1 MRLNSKLTWGL
12 AWAGLA
18 VIVAVPS
25 ADYLTGSRADSAA
38 VLTSDTDPV
47 KTASIETV
55 KGPAAI
61 ELAPSVTSVKTGTTA
76 PGFTVVPVKV
86 GSPAPVTAPLVAPEP
101 STTEVASL
109 SPEPKAAPFPAPVSA
124 RPRLPPP
131 QESETIVIP
140 EDVSPESD
148 SAIILPPADIPEE
161 PYASDPESL
170 RDYLV
175 SRGLIDGDPADSTAT
190 VTYLDSE
197 SDYDPDG
204 FYLSDGPNAESRPTR
219 RTRLDLFTGSNGEW
233 EFNLF

>member
-18 VIVAVPS
+18 VVVAVPS
-25 ADYLTGSRADSAA
+25 ADYLTGTRADSAA

-55 KGPAAI
+55 KSPGAI
-61 ELAPSVTSVKTGTTA
+61 ELAPSVKSIKTPA
-76 PGFTVVPVKV
+76 SSSEIAVIPVKAV
-86 GSPAPVTAPLVAPEP
+86 MSEQVAPIVAPAPA
-101 STTEVASL
+101 TTEVAAL
-109 SPEPKAAPFPAPVSA
+109 GPEPKTAPFPAPVSA
-124 RPRLPPP
+124 RPHLPP
-131 QESETIVIP
+131 EDSETIVIP
-140 EDVSPESD
+140 EDVSADSD
-148 SAIILPPADIPEE
+148 SAIMLPPADIPEE

-175 SRGLIDGDPADSTAT
+175 SRGLIDGEPADSTAT
-190 VTYLDSE
+190 VTYLDGE

-204 FYLSDGPNAESRPTR
+204 FYLSDGPNAESRPAR
-219 RTRLDLFTGSNGEW
+219 RTRLDLFTGSDGEW